1 LRVGKRLQGK
11 DWAAKTVAQIWQNL
25 DCLFVPE
32 TNEMKAEAVQIIA
45 EKLIPFEDVFI
56 YLTAKYA
63 EVDIFISENREL
75 IKAIAGFECLTSE
88 DFINKYLKNV

>member
-1 LRVGKRLQGK
+1 MLGVLVLHVGVLVQLAPQSDRH
-11 DWAAKTVAQIWQNL
+11 A
-25 DCLFVPE
+25 LF
-32 TNEMKAEAVQIIA
+32 
-45 EKLIPFEDVFI
+45 LFLFLLLEDVFI

-88 DFINKYLKNV
+88 GFINKYLKIA